1 MRKLPPIVSHRLI
14 PARLCLPLLCLPLF
28 LTAQFSPAQ
37 TQPRENESRQVSVQ
51 QVRVLGGKDAVEI
64 EVEASDRI
72 VPQAQMLTDPDRLVV
87 DFPNAVPG
95 PSLRSQSVEQGE
107 VKDVRFGLFQN
118 NPPVTRLVL
127 DLKSAQSY
135 QVFPGRTV
143 IIKVSGG
150 AGDAS
155 NAAHNFAPAPA
166 TRPGYVVANYT
177 TGAER
182 IRVETPVRSSIQPVE
197 SQVQPQV
204 KPQPQIKPL
213 DVSFRNGQL
222 SIHADKATLS
232 EVLFAVQQRTGA
244 DIGIV
249 AGAEQER
256 VVVDLG
262 PAPAPEVL
270 AQLLNGSKFNFL
282 IVSAPNDPHKLDRVI
297 LSPRAEGLV
306 VSRAPISSPPPQPTI
321 TASDDDDEASRPA
334 PPPPPGASRPP
345 IPGGPAQPDIHPEV
359 NVPAN
364 DIQPQ

>member
-1 MRKLPPIVSHRLI
+1 MRRLPPIVSRRLF
-14 PARLCLPLLCLPLF
+14 PHALCLSLLCLPLL
-28 LTAQFSPAQ
+28 LTAQISPAQ
-37 TQPRENESRQVSVQ
+37 TPPRENESRQVSVQ

-72 VPQAQMLTDPDRLVV
+72 VPQAQMLTGPDRLVV

-95 PSLRSQSVEQGE
+95 ATLRSQSVEQGE

-150 AGDAS
+150 TGEAS
-155 NAAHNFAPAPA
+155 NEAHNFAPAPA
-166 TRPGYVVANYT
+166 TRPSYVAANYT
-177 TGAER
+177 TGAEG
-182 IRVETPVRSSIQPVE
+182 IRLETPGSIHPV
-197 SQVQPQV
+197 
-204 KPQPQIKPL
+204 QPQIKPL
-213 DVSFRNGQL
+213 DVSVRNGL
-222 SIHADKATLS
+222 LAIHADKATLS

-321 TASDDDDEASRPA
+321 TASDDDDEAARPA
-334 PPPPPGASRPP
+334 PPPPPGATRPP